1 MTAQQT
7 FRNTLIVIATLAA
20 AYALVVSIRIIIVV
34 LVAIIIAS
42 AVRPTVL
49 WLEKRRVPYGLSILL
64 VYLALAVFLFGLI
77 LIVLP
82 PAANRLA
89 GYIEN
94 EDRLA
99 NQIINAQGWIETQIE
114 SRTGGDIQLIDPAAI
129 RETVNNIVTQ
139 IRESVPALAGE
150 FGGLLG
156 DFVLVVV
163 MGVYWLT
170 SRDQAVA
177 FLSALFTIRKRAQI
191 VQIITEIEQ
200 VLGTYIRG
208 VALVATFV
216 GVANFIIL
224 ALLAVPNAV
233 TLGFIIGVSTLLP
246 VIGGFIGAGV
256 AVLLSLLSTPIHALL
271 TFASFV
277 LVQQVEVH
285 YLTPRTMARSVNL
298 NPILVILFLFIG
310 ASLGGVVGAI
320 IAVPLA
326 GTAMILVRYFIL
338 EPMKDT
344 AEPQHVSG
352 GVLIASARDA
362 DAQVAEANS

>member
-1 MTAQQT
+1 
-7 FRNTLIVIATLAA
+7 
-20 AYALVVSIRIIIVV
+20 
-34 LVAIIIAS
+34 
-42 AVRPTVL
+42 
-49 WLEKRRVPYGLSILL
+49 
-64 VYLALAVFLFGLI
+64 
-77 LIVLP
+77 
-82 PAANRLA
+82 
-89 GYIEN
+89 
-94 EDRLA
+94 
-99 NQIINAQGWIETQIE
+99 
-114 SRTGGDIQLIDPAAI
+114 
-129 RETVNNIVTQ
+129 
-139 IRESVPALAGE
+139 
-150 FGGLLG
+150 
-156 DFVLVVV
+156 
-163 MGVYWLT
+163 
-170 SRDQAVA
+170 
-177 FLSALFTIRKRAQI
+177 
-191 VQIITEIEQ
+191 
-200 VLGTYIRG
+200 
-208 VALVATFV
+208 
-216 GVANFIIL
+216 
-224 ALLAVPNAV
+224 VPNAV
-233 TLGFIIGVSTLLP
+233 TLAFVIGVSTLLP

-256 AVLLSLLSTPIHALL
+256 AVLLSLLSSPIHALL